1 MDLFSAAEVAEN
13 KKNQPLAEKMR
24 PKSLDDFFGQ
34 EKILKNY
41 LKKMII
47 EGNIPSII
55 FFGLPGTGKTSLAK
69 IIANTTESNFV
80 KINAAL
86 SGISELRA
94 IIKEAADNR
103 AFYHKNTILFI
114 DEIHRFNKSQQDFLL
129 PYVED
134 GRIILIGATTE
145 NPFFEINSA
154 LLSRI
159 KIIRLEKLSADDIKK
174 ILFRAI
180 NSDEILKNLEVEEKA
195 VEIISDFADGDAR
208 IALNIL
214 EQMSFEEK
222 ISVDNLKNI
231 LGEKIRKYDKKSDNH
246 FDTASAFIKSMRGSD
261 ANAAIFYLAKMIDGG
276 EDLNFISRRI
286 VICAAEDVGNADP
299 QALILANAAA
309 QAAQFVGLP
318 EARIILAQ
326 AVIYIA
332 GAPKSNSA
340 YLAIDSAL
348 NDIQNKK
355 NADDIPIHLRDAH
368 YKGAK
373 FFGHGKNYKY
383 PHDFENHFVKQ
394 QYLSEEKIYYQPTDQ
409 GEEKKIKSYLE
420 KIWEN

>member
-1 MDLFSAAEVAEN
+1 MDLFSAAEFAEN

-24 PKSLDDFFGQ
+24 PQNLNDFAGQ
-34 EKILKNY
+34 EKIFGS
-41 LKKMII
+41 LKKMISA
-47 EGNIPSII
+47 GNLPSII
-55 FFGLPGTGKTSLAK
+55 FFGPPGTGKTSLAK
-69 IIANTTESNFV
+69 IIANQTECNFV

-86 SGISELRA
+86 SGISELRG
-94 IIKEAADNR
+94 IVKEAADNR

-129 PYVED
+129 PYVEE
-134 GRIILIGATTE
+134 GKIILIGATTE

-154 LLSRI
+154 LLSRV
-159 KIIRLEKLSADDIKK
+159 KIIRLEKLSSSDIKK
-174 ILFRAI
+174 ILERAI
-180 NSDEILKNLEVEEKA
+180 NSDESFKNLPVEEKA
-195 VEIISDFADGDAR
+195 LEIISDVADGDAR

-214 EQMSFEEK
+214 EQMSFEKK
-222 ISVDNLKNI
+222 ISVENLKKI
-231 LGEKIRKYDKKSDNH
+231 FGEKIRKYDKKSDNH
-246 FDTASAFIKSMRGSD
+246 YDTASAFIKSMRGSD
-261 ANAAIFYLAKMIDGG
+261 VDAAIFYLAKMIDGG
-276 EDLNFISRRI
+276 EDIKFIARRI
-286 VICAAEDVGNADP
+286 LICAAEDVGNADP

-309 QAAQFVGLP
+309 QAVQFVGLP

-348 NDIQNKK
+348 NDVKNKK
-355 NADDIPIHLRDAH
+355 NADEVPIHLRDAN

-373 FFGHGKNYKY
+373 FFGHGENYKY

-394 QYLSEEKIYYQPTDQ
+394 KYLSD
-409 GEEKKIKSYLE
+409 EKKYYFPTEQGFEKNIKNYLE
-420 KIWEN
+420 KIWSE

>member
-1 MDLFSAAEVAEN
+1 MNLFSMAADKITEEN
-13 KKNQPLAEKMR
+13 LPLAERMR
-24 PKSLDDFFGQ
+24 PQTLKDFVGQ
-34 EKILKNY
+34 ENIFNQLR
-41 LKKMII
+41 KMI
-47 EGNIPSII
+47 ESGNFLSMI
-55 FFGLPGTGKTSLAK
+55 FYGAPGTGKTTLAK
-69 IIANTTESNFV
+69 IIANTADANFI

-86 SGISELRA
+86 SGITELRN
-94 IIKEAADNR
+94 ILKEAADNR
-103 AFYHKNTILFI
+103 AFYHKRTILFI

-129 PYVED
+129 PYVEE

-145 NPFFEINSA
+145 NPFFEVNAA
-154 LLSRI
+154 LLSRV
-159 KIIRLEKLSADDIKK
+159 KIIRLEKLSADNIKK
-174 ILFRAI
+174 ILLR
-180 NSDEILKNLEVEEKA
+180 A
-195 VEIISDFADGDAR
+195 VEIEKIIAEDDALKIIANFADGDAR

-214 EQMSFEEK
+214 EQLIFENAVTVE
-222 ISVDNLKNI
+222 NLKKI
-231 LGEKIRKYDKKSDNH
+231 LGERVKNYDKRGDNH

-261 ANAAIFYLAKMIDGG
+261 VNAAIFYLAKMIDGG
-276 EDLNFISRRI
+276 EDLKFIARRI

-299 QALILANAAA
+299 QALILANNAA

-332 GAPKSNSA
+332 SAPKSNSA

-348 NDIQNKK
+348 EDVK
-355 NADDIPIHLRDAH
+355 NSDEVPIHLRDAH

-394 QYLSEEKIYYQPTDQ
+394 QYLPDSKISARYYQPSEQ
-409 GEEKKIKSYLE
+409 GFELQIKNRLKKFWGEDFS
-420 KIWEN
+420 